1 MNCAFSYEFKLPGV
15 HKVKAE
21 VAGRVCQELS
31 ESEGGLTPQRLVD
44 VSRDNDAPLHNEFEW
59 DDDLAA
65 ELYRRGQ
72 AAKLIRDIVIVRED
86 GDPHKDRQFVI
97 TNQRESAYVQLD
109 VALSNEDWKANLL
122 KQAKNDM
129 ISFIAKYRRLQ
140 ELTQVIEPM
149 KDLIDLLNES
159 V

>member
-21 VAGRVCQELS
+21 VAGRICQELS
-31 ESEGGLTPQRLVD
+31 ESDGGLTPQRLVD
-44 VSRDNDAPLHNEFEW
+44 VSRDEAHPLHKEFEW
-59 DDDLAA
+59 DDSLAA
-65 ELYRRGQ
+65 EMYRRSQ

-86 GDPHKDRQFVI
+86 GDKHKDRQFVI
-97 TNQRESAYVQLD
+97 TNQREGSYVRMD
-109 VALSNEDWKANLL
+109 VALNNEDWKDNLL

-140 ELTQVIEPM
+140 ELTNVIEPM
-149 KDLIDLLNES
+149 KDLLDLLNES
-159 V
+159 A